1 MEIWCFHSS
10 TKIKQL
16 CCWCSIAQL
25 CLTLCDP
32 MDRNTPRFP
41 VHHQF
46 PELAQTH
53 VHWVGDAIQP
63 SHPLSSPSPPDFY
76 LSQHQSLF
84 KHVDALHQV
93 AKILELQHQSFH
105 WIFRV
110 DFLYDRLVWSPWCSR
125 NCQESSPAPQF
136 IGSSLTTQEC
146 SHSLIWLIW
155 ILHLSSPSDWSKYH
169 HMIQIRLPKMLWLK
183 SLHASLGSS
192 CHAYASVEWEMCKKE
207 NKQKWWMERNRA
219 PKSSRVYSSLKSPFD
234 FTSTFFFFA
243 YLGSYLASDTCNQ
256 NIST

>member
-53 VHWVGDAIQP
+53 VHRVGDAIQP

-110 DFLYDRLVWSPWCSR
+110 DFLYDRLVWSPWSSK
-125 NCQESSPAPQF
+125 NCQESSPTPQF
-136 IGSSLTTQEC
+136 KSSNSSVFSLLHSPTLT
-146 SHSLIWLIW
+146 SIHDYWKNHSFDYTDLCQQSNVFAFYTLSRFVIDFLPRSRHLLISWLQ
-155 ILHLSSPSDWSKYH
+155 SPSAV
-169 HMIQIRLPKMLWLK
+169 I
-183 SLHASLGSS
+183 
-192 CHAYASVEWEMCKKE
+192 
-207 NKQKWWMERNRA
+207 
-219 PKSSRVYSSLKSPFD
+219 
-234 FTSTFFFFA
+234 
-243 YLGSYLASDTCNQ
+243 
-256 NIST
+256 